1 MFFHMPRLYLQSGH
15 RNVFPYPFHVTHW
28 TTYSLELVTV
38 MLTNYKLTTTSLKTA
53 IFIAT
58 VMRISNLTFVIHF
71 SKTAEI
77 RGDKRQRQTS
87 QNG

>member
-1 MFFHMPRLYLQSGH
+1 MPRPYLQSGH
-15 RNVFPYPFHVTHW
+15 SNVFPYPFNVIHL

-38 MLTNYKLTTTSLKTA
+38 MLTHYKLTVTSLKTA

-58 VMRISNLTFVIHF
+58 IMRVSNLMFFIH
-71 SKTAEI
+71 SRKTAEI
-77 RGDKRQRQTS
+77 TGDKRKRQTS